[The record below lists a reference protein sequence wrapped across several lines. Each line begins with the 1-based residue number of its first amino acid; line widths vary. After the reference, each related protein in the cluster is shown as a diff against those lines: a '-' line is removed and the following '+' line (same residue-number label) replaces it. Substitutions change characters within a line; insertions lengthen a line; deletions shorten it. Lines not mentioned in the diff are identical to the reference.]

1 MDIIRLHGVEHELAD
16 IPFLS
21 FEQGGCT
28 FCHAC
33 VESCPME
40 LEGEVGV
47 PGKIGTA
54 LLDTIACLAWGGVVC
69 MSCKFSCTWR
79 AIMMDTLNRPS
90 IDAGVCT
97 GCGMCVSV
105 CPKQAITINGPEEL
119 TKNEANRS
127 V

>member
-1 MDIIRLHGVEHELAD
+1 
-16 IPFLS
+16 
-21 FEQGGCT
+21 
-28 FCHAC
+28 
-33 VESCPME
+33 ME